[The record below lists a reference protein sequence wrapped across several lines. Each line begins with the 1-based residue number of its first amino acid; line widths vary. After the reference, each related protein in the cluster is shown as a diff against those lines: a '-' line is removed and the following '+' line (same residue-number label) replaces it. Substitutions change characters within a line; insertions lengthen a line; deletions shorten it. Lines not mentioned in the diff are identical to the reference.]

1 MVANHNR
8 LEVLSEPEDRP
19 ERASQ
24 ADVVKAASMA
34 DLEAHRLLTLVRQH
48 YGCGSVAPADA
59 WDVVEALGQA
69 GEILR
74 RQRQFLL
81 ESSRNSLKSS

>member
-1 MVANHNR
+1 MVANPNR
-8 LEVLSEPEDRP
+8 LEVLPEPEDRP

-24 ADVVKAASMA
+24 ADIMKAASMA

-48 YGCGSVAPADA
+48 YGRGSVAPADA
-59 WDVVEALGQA
+59 RDIVEALERA

-74 RQRQFLL
+74 HRRQSLL
-81 ESSRNSLKSS
+81 ETSRNSSKSL